1 MPIAQVAAAGI
12 SITER
17 NYAYRDIR
25 PPGGTV
31 YYLLRKVQRNGADSY
46 STVVTMHLAP
56 AAAIWIGP
64 VPASNELILQMPAQ
78 FNGTYAWRLHDAG
91 GRIVLRG
98 DGLRAG
104 KQTVSIGHLSNGMYQ
119 MSIWEKGRI
128 LQQQWIIKQ

>member
-1 MPIAQVAAAGI
+1 
-12 SITER
+12 
-17 NYAYRDIR
+17 
-25 PPGGTV
+25 
-31 YYLLRKVQRNGADSY
+31 
-46 STVVTMHLAP
+46 MHLTP

-64 VPASNELILQMPAQ
+64 VPASNELILQVPAQ

-104 KQTVSIGHLSNGMYQ
+104 KQTVSIDHLSNGMYQ
-119 MSIWEKGRI
+119 MSIWDKERI